1 MAPYKKYEVKYNV
14 LISEM
19 GFTIK
24 TETFYLGDC
33 WQNVSYPNLYISP
46 VSFIYKYNKTHYIVS
61 LYNSET
67 DMTYRVE
74 ATDWMTFAS
83 EIVEKI
89 NLYFAKS

>member
-33 WQNVSYPNLYISP
+33 WQNTSYKNLYISP
-46 VSFIYKYNKTHYIVS
+46 VSFVYKFNKTHYIVT
-61 LYNSET
+61 LYNAET
-67 DMTYRVE
+67 DMTFRVE
-74 ATDWMTFAS
+74 ATDWTVFLS
-83 EIVEKI
+83 ELKAKI
-89 NLYFAKS
+89 NLYFAKP